1 MERPLGTLEQE
12 LHAARTVATC
22 YGGPAEDANA
32 AAMLA
37 AIKSL
42 VATVGELRKELADTK
57 NALFKAIGP
66 RRTEQQAAALAKLG
80 LPSDVTEREAVLMLK
95 AQGAR
100 TLKAKVKA

>member
-57 NALFKAIGP
+57 NLVLNVTGP
-66 RRTEQQAAALAKLG
+66 RRTEQQAAALERLR
-80 LPSDVTEREAVLMLK
+80 LPTDVTEREAGLMLTAHGKQPTK
-95 AQGAR
+95 ARVRA
-100 TLKAKVKA
+100 